1 MVSAWSKCYVSII
14 IVINI
19 VTKFAQSLTDFLS
32 FGHVFHCKVIL
43 FYRIGVYFKNND
55 KKYVLGHFSSF
66 FRFGKKQAI
75 RCRILIT
82 SLDSIRFWH
91 PEESSLSESRR
102 IMYVS
107 IYHFDKVTVRYFGAT
122 RFIFFWSAS
131 TSSVM

>member
-1 MVSAWSKCYVSII
+1 MFFIAKRY
-14 IVINI
+14 
-19 VTKFAQSLTDFLS
+19 F
-32 FGHVFHCKVIL
+32 

-66 FRFGKKQAI
+66 FRFGKKEAI
-75 RCRILIT
+75 RCRILII

-91 PEESSLSESRR
+91 PEESSLNESRR

-107 IYHFDKVTVRYFGAT
+107 IYHYDKVTVRYFGAT